1 MYVQTAVLTTK
12 QTLTIQ
18 CNYIIKGKHRV
29 YLSREVTCNVR
40 QGGRVSTPIKSI
52 GNCRSNCRCLYTRVP
67 YNTAIDWDM

>member
-29 YLSREVTCNVR
+29 YLSREVTCNAR

-52 GNCRSNCRCLYTRVP
+52 GN
-67 YNTAIDWDM
+67 